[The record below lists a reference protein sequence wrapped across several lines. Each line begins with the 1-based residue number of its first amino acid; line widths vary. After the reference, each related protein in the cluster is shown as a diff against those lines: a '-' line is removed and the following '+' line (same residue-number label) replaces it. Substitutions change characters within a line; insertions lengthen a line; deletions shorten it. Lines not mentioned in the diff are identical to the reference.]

1 VTEPDPA
8 DRPAKDQATFSAVA
22 SRADLL
28 PEETAVGS
36 DDPRAQAEAILV
48 ESEERVN
55 DPNAGL

>member
-1 VTEPDPA
+1 MIEPDPA
-8 DRPAKDQATFSAVA
+8 DRLAKDQVTAENVA

-36 DDPRAQAEAILV
+36 DDPRAQAQAILV

-55 DPNAGL
+55 DPDAGL